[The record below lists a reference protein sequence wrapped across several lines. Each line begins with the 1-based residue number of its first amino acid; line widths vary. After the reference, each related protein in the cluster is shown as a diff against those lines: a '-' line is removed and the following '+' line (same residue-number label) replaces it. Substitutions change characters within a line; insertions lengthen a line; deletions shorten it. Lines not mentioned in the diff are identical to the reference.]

1 MTPRLDG
8 VIREEGGVISIQ
20 FNEEENSENVVK
32 VEEGRVTID
41 FNKDKE
47 AENDKRPKSDIW
59 ASETVPDISDDDD
72 DNLSRWE
79 IFEIWRIQNIFAK
92 HLRLVEKTS

>member
-1 MTPRLDG
+1 M
-8 VIREEGGVISIQ
+8 IRKEGGVISIQ
-20 FNEEENSENVVK
+20 FYEEENSENVVK
-32 VEEGRVTID
+32 VDEGRVTID

-72 DNLSRWE
+72 DKLSRWE
-79 IFEIWRIQNIFAK
+79 MFEIWRIQNIFAY
-92 HLRLVEKTS
+92 HFR